1 MTDSD
6 FTLKSYRHLLETILQ
21 KKYSVKTLHQF
32 IEEPREKAVILRH
45 DVDRKPGNALKMA
58 AIEKDLGVHAGYYFR
73 IVKESWN
80 EKIIRQISAMNH
92 EIGYHYEDLALANG
106 DYENAYN
113 SFKTNLD
120 KLRRL
125 APVKT
130 MCMHGSPMSKWDNRH
145 LWKKYSYRES
155 NILAEPYFDL
165 DFNKVLYL
173 TDASRRWDGE
183 KVTVRDK
190 VNSRYNFEFKSTL
203 DIVKAFE
210 IDCMPSQIMIN
221 IHPHNWSSNR
231 MEWVATITFQSIKN
245 TIKRFVVLGGK
256 ES

>member
-1 MTDSD
+1 MPEQD
-6 FTLKSYRHLLETILQ
+6 FTLKRYRQLLETIREQ
-21 KKYSVKTLHQF
+21 NYSLTTLSRF

-58 AIEKDLGVHAGYYFR
+58 TIEKDLDVTADYYFR

-80 EKIIRQISAMNH
+80 EDIIRQIHDMGH
-92 EIGYHYEDLALANG
+92 EIGYHYEDLAMANG
-106 DYENAYN
+106 DEEKAYSN
-113 SFKTNLD
+113 FKRNLE
-120 KLRRL
+120 KLRKL

-130 MCMHGSPMSKWDNRH
+130 MCMHGSPLSRWDNRH
-145 LWKKYSYRES
+145 LWRKFSYKES

-165 DFNKVLYL
+165 DFNKVMYL

-190 VNSRYNFEFKSTL
+190 VDSQFKYTFKSTM

-210 IDCMPSQIMIN
+210 IECMPSHLMIN
-221 IHPHNWSSNR
+221 IHPHNWSSNQK
-231 MEWVATITFQSIKN
+231 EWVATITFQSIKN
-245 TIKRFVVLGGK
+245 TIKRLVVLGGK
-256 ES
+256 